1 MSCSSTSEG
10 RPSILRLCAR
20 SLGVQNAQYLLTR
33 RLTVPT
39 DHSHP
44 LAFCDHED
52 ADTPEPGETLS
63 FSIAGEECFL
73 QESLGPMLLYSV
85 NHLLKW
91 SHGQKLV
98 ETQSSI
104 CSHPLTALS
113 RNGCER
119 ALDVMTATARVS
131 R

>member
-33 RLTVPT
+33 RLTVLT

-52 ADTPEPGETLS
+52 ADTLELGETPS
-63 FSIAGEECFL
+63 FCIEGEECFL
-73 QESLGPMLLYSV
+73 REIVGPALVYSV
-85 NHLLKW
+85 IHLLKW

-104 CSHPLTALS
+104 CSHLLTPLS
-113 RNGCER
+113 PKGCER
-119 ALDVMTATARVS
+119 ALDVIMATA
-131 R
+131 